1 MVATN
6 GARRTGSGSLGSVR
20 VAALYD
26 IHGNLPAL
34 EAVLADLRSASA
46 DIVVCGGDL
55 CAGPMPVEVLDLM
68 REREA
73 LFIRGNGDRDLTG
86 WPADRLTNVELELLR
101 AWPTTVMLDVDGLDP
116 VVFCHGSPRADDE
129 ILTRI
134 TPQEDVE
141 EACGGKPV
149 VVGGHTHVQFDRV
162 AGQTRF
168 VNAGSVGMPYEG
180 RTAAF
185 WALLGPEVELVFTEY
200 DVKAAVAA
208 IHATGYPGA
217 DDVVETL
224 LTPHSAEEAS
234 EYFEGLRGT

>member
-1 MVATN
+1 M
-6 GARRTGSGSLGSVR
+6 R

-26 IHGNLPAL
+26 VHGNLPAL
-34 EAVLADLRSASA
+34 EAVLADPRFASA

-68 REREA
+68 RRRDA
-73 LFIRGNGDRDLTG
+73 LFVRGNADRDLTG
-86 WPADRLTNVELELLR
+86 WPAERLGNAELEVLR
-101 AWPTTVMLDVDGLDP
+101 AWPTTLTLDVDGLGP

-134 TPQEDVE
+134 TPLEAIE
-141 EACGGKPV
+141 EACGGRPL
-149 VVGGHTHVQFDRV
+149 VVGGHTHAQFDRV
-162 AGQTRF
+162 AGPTRF

-185 WALLGPEVELVFTEY
+185 WALLGPDVELVSTEY
-200 DVKAAVAA
+200 DVKSAVAV
-208 IHATGYPGA
+208 IHATGHPEAG
-217 DDVVETL
+217 DVAETL

-234 EYFEGLRGT
+234 EYFEGLRGA